1 MYEAVS
7 CVSRSFC
14 HKMWDVSLMIPL
26 KVFDNI
32 RSFEKSTHL
41 LIGSDARMA
50 NFPRIQ
56 TDLSITPF
64 FINAL

>member
-1 MYEAVS
+1 
-7 CVSRSFC
+7 
-14 HKMWDVSLMIPL
+14 MWDVSLMIPL

-32 RSFEKSTHL
+32 PSFEKSTHL